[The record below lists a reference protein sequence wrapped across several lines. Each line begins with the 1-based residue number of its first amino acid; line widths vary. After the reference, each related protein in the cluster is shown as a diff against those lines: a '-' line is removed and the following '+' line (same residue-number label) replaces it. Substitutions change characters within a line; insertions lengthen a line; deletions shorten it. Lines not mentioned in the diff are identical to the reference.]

1 LESGLVRVLPSF
13 SIAATEVTVDP
24 NPDTRPA
31 SSPPTFTW
39 IYVVATALALA
50 ILFVGFYRL
59 GKDDT
64 DAGWP
69 MLAAGGASLVLVAV
83 TWPLALAMNSARR
96 GSRGDSDSAD
106 RAVADRIDKVLAQLK
121 LIGDQQLISDRAKH
135 VAFRDKDRD
144 AVRRAIQEDIARQDW
159 DAATKLADDM
169 EREFG
174 SKAEAD
180 RFRDEI
186 RVKCQECSLKQVDEG
201 LAAIDRHTRAEQW
214 NSALREAEKL
224 LASHPD
230 NDRVRNLPAE
240 IENRRQGY
248 KRQLLDS
255 WNEAVARHDVD
266 GSIEILKQL
275 DTYLTPKEA
284 EGMQETARHIF
295 REKLNTLGKQFAT
308 AVQEHRWAESIR
320 VGDAIVRD
328 FPNTRIAQ
336 EVREKMD
343 VLRKRA
349 AEPETATT

>member
-1 LESGLVRVLPSF
+1 MDHPQDS
-13 SIAATEVTVDP
+13 
-24 NPDTRPA
+24 RPA
-31 SSPPTFTW
+31 SSPPSSPATYTW

-59 GKDDT
+59 GQN
-64 DAGWP
+64 DAEGWT
-69 MLAAGGASLVLVAV
+69 MLAAGGVSLVLVAV
-83 TWPLALAMNSARR
+83 TWPLALTLSAGRA
-96 GSRGDSDSAD
+96 GSD
-106 RAVADRIDKVLAQLK
+106 RADGAARPVSDKLDQIAALLRTVTE
-121 LIGDQQLISDRAKH
+121 QQLISDRAKH

-144 AVRRAIQEDIARQDW
+144 AVRRAIQEDIGRQDW

-174 SKAEAD
+174 NKAEAD
-180 RFRDEI
+180 RFREEI
-186 RVKCQECSLKQVDEG
+186 RIKCQECGLKQVEDG
-201 LAAIDRHTRAEQW
+201 LVAIDRHTRAEQW

-224 LASHPD
+224 LASHPE
-230 NDRVRNLPAE
+230 NERVRNLPRE
-240 IENRRQGY
+240 IENRRQAY

-284 EGMQETARHIF
+284 EGMQETARNIV

-308 AVQEHRWAESIR
+308 SVQEHRWGEAIR

-349 AEPETATT
+349 AEPETAAT

>member
-1 LESGLVRVLPSF
+1 M
-13 SIAATEVTVDP
+13 DHDQ
-24 NPDTRPA
+24 DTRPA
-31 SSPPTFTW
+31 SSPQNFTW

-50 ILFVGFYRL
+50 ILFVGFYRV
-59 GKDDT
+59 GRDDEN
-64 DAGWP
+64 GWT
-69 MLAAGGASLVLVAV
+69 MLAAGGTSLVLVAV
-83 TWPLALAMNSARR
+83 TWPLALTLNAGRRTARQDGEAGAR
-96 GSRGDSDSAD
+96 S
-106 RAVADRIDKVLAQLK
+106 VAERVDQIAAQLK
-121 LIGDQQLISDRAKH
+121 LIADQQLLSDRAKH

-144 AVRRAIQEDIARQDW
+144 AIRRAIQEDIARQDW

-169 EREFG
+169 EHEFG
-174 SKAEAD
+174 YKAEAD
-180 RFRDEI
+180 RFREEI
-186 RVKCQECSLKQVDEG
+186 RAKCQECSLKQVEEG

-224 LASHPD
+224 LAAHAD
-230 NDRVRNLPAE
+230 NERVRNLPRE

-255 WNEAVARHDVD
+255 WTEAVARHDVD

-284 EGMQETARHIF
+284 EGMQETARNIF

-308 AVQEHRWAESIR
+308 AVQEHRWAEAIR
-320 VGDAIVRD
+320 VGDSIVRD

-349 AEPETATT
+349 AEPEAAAT

>member
-1 LESGLVRVLPSF
+1 M
-13 SIAATEVTVDP
+13 DP
-24 NPDTRPA
+24 HPDTRPA
-31 SSPPTFTW
+31 SASSTFTW

-59 GKDDT
+59 GQN
-64 DAGWP
+64 DADGWT
-69 MLAAGGASLVLVAV
+69 MLAAGGISLVAVAV
-83 TWPLALAMNSARR
+83 TWPLALTLNAARR
-96 GSRGDSDSAD
+96 AARHDGEAIVKPLADRLD
-106 RAVADRIDKVLAQLK
+106 RAVAQLK
-121 LIGDQQLISDRAKH
+121 LIADQQLISDRAKH

-159 DAATKLADDM
+159 DAATRLADEL

-174 SKAEAD
+174 NKIEAD
-180 RFRDEI
+180 RFREEI
-186 RVKCQECSLKQVDEG
+186 RVKCAECSLKQIEDG
-201 LAAIDRHTRAEQW
+201 LTAIDRHTRAEQW

-224 LASHPD
+224 MAAHPGT
-230 NDRVRNLPAE
+230 DRVRNLPQE
-240 IENRRQGY
+240 IEARRQSY

-295 REKLNTLGKQFAT
+295 REKLNNLGKQFAT
-308 AVQEHRWAESIR
+308 AVQEHRWAEAIR
-320 VGDAIVRD
+320 VGDSIVRD

-349 AEPETATT
+349 AEPEAAAT

>member
-1 LESGLVRVLPSF
+1 V
-13 SIAATEVTVDP
+13 IVDP
-24 NPDTRPA
+24 DPDTRRA
-31 SSPPTFTW
+31 SSPVTFTW

-59 GKDDT
+59 GRES
-64 DAGWP
+64 DADGWT
-69 MLAAGGASLVLVAV
+69 MLAAGGISLVAVAV
-83 TWPLALAMNSARR
+83 TWPLALTLNAARR
-96 GSRGDSDSAD
+96 AARQDGE
-106 RAVADRIDKVLAQLK
+106 AVARLVTDRLDRMMAQLK
-121 LIGDQQLISDRAKH
+121 LMGDQQLLSDRAKH
-135 VAFRDKDRD
+135 IAFRDKDRD
-144 AVRRAIQEDIARQDW
+144 AIRNAVREDIARQDW
-159 DAATKLADDM
+159 DAATKLADDL
-169 EREFG
+169 ENEFG
-174 SKAEAD
+174 LKAEAE
-180 RFRDEI
+180 RFREEI
-186 RVKCQECSLKQVDEG
+186 RVKCQECSLKQVEDG

-224 LASHPD
+224 IQSHAD
-230 NDRVRNLPAE
+230 NERVRNLPQE
-240 IENRRQGY
+240 IESRRQAY
-248 KRQLLDS
+248 KRRLLDS

-295 REKLNTLGKQFAT
+295 REKLNTLGKQFAL
-308 AVQEHRWAESIR
+308 AVQEHRWGEATR

-349 AEPETATT
+349 TEPETAAT

>member
-1 LESGLVRVLPSF
+1 MDHSQDPRPS
-13 SIAATEVTVDP
+13 S
-24 NPDTRPA
+24 A
-31 SSPPTFTW
+31 SPSYTW
-39 IYVVATALALA
+39 IYAVAALLALA

-59 GKDDT
+59 GQGDGM
-64 DAGWP
+64 GWV
-69 MLAAGGASLVLVAV
+69 MLAAGGVSLVLVAV
-83 TWPLALAMNSARR
+83 TWPLALTLG
-96 GSRGDSDSAD
+96 GSRGATVAGDGAARPASDRLD
-106 RAVADRIDKVLAQLK
+106 QVVALLRTVTE
-121 LIGDQQLISDRAKH
+121 QQLISDRAKH
-135 VAFRDKDRD
+135 VAFRDKDRE
-144 AVRRAIQEDIARQDW
+144 AIRRAIQEDIGRQDW

-174 SKAEAD
+174 HKAEAD
-180 RFRDEI
+180 RFREEI
-186 RVKCQECSLKQVDEG
+186 RLKCQECSLKQVDDA
-201 LAAIDRHTRAEQW
+201 LVAIDRHTRAEQW

-230 NDRVRNLPAE
+230 NERVRNLPRE
-240 IENRRQGY
+240 IENRRQAY

-255 WNEAVARHDVD
+255 WHEAVSRHDVD

-284 EGMQETARHIF
+284 EGMQETARNIF

-308 AVQEHRWAESIR
+308 SVQEHRWGEAIR

-349 AEPETATT
+349 AEPEAAAT

>member
-1 LESGLVRVLPSF
+1 MDQ
-13 SIAATEVTVDP
+13 TQ
-24 NPDTRPA
+24 DTRRA
-31 SSPPTFTW
+31 SSSPPTFTW
-39 IYVVATALALA
+39 IYVVATLLALA

-59 GKDDT
+59 GKS
-64 DAGWP
+64 DADGWV
-69 MLAAGGASLVLVAV
+69 MLAAGGVSLVLVAV
-83 TWPLALAMNSARR
+83 TWPLALTLGAGRR
-96 GSRGDSDSAD
+96 GAEDGATGGASVIAERLD
-106 RAVADRIDKVLAQLK
+106 RMLAQLK
-121 LIGDQQLISDRAKH
+121 VVTEQQLISDRAKH

-144 AVRRAIQEDIARQDW
+144 AIRRAIQEDIGRQDW

-174 SKAEAD
+174 NKAEAD
-180 RFRDEI
+180 RFREEI
-186 RVKCQECSLKQVDEG
+186 RQKCHECSLKQIDEG
-201 LAAIDRHTRAEQW
+201 LVAIERHTRAEQW

-224 LASHPD
+224 LQSHPD
-230 NDRVRNLPAE
+230 DQRVRNLPQE
-240 IENRRQGY
+240 IENRRQAY
-248 KRQLLDS
+248 KQQLLQS

-275 DTYLTPKEA
+275 DTYLTPREA

-308 AVQEHRWAESIR
+308 SVQEHRWADAIR

-349 AEPETATT
+349 AEPETAAAT